1 MAIKF
6 YSSAFK
12 HGEPIPAKYTCDGQ
26 NVSPALHWEGL
37 PDGTK
42 TVAIVLE
49 DPDAPSGTF
58 IHWIV
63 YDIPVNIDNLQEGI
77 TSTMNLPDAASMG
90 TNDAR
95 RIGYF
100 GPCPPSG
107 VHHYHFRLYAL
118 STVLRLDAGA
128 TRKELDLEMK
138 DHILGRAELMGTYKR
153 NR

>member
-6 YSSAFK
+6 YSPAFK

-26 NVSPALHWEGL
+26 NVSPALQWEGL
-37 PDGTK
+37 PENTK
-42 TVAIVLE
+42 TAAIVLE
-49 DPDAPSGTF
+49 DPDAPSGKF
-58 IHWIV
+58 IHWII
-63 YDIPVNIDNLQEGI
+63 YDIPVNITSLPEGV
-77 TSTMNLPDAASMG
+77 TSAMNLPDGAAMG

-118 STVLRLDAGA
+118 DTYLRLDAGA
-128 TRKELDLEMK
+128 TIKELELEMK
-138 DHILGRAELMGTYKR
+138 DHTLGKAGLIGTYKR

>member
-6 YSSAFK
+6 NSPAFK

-26 NVSPALHWEGL
+26 NVSPALQWEEL

-42 TVAIVLE
+42 TVAIILE
-49 DPDAPSGTF
+49 DPDAPGGTF
-58 IHWIV
+58 IHWII
-63 YDIPVNIDNLQEGI
+63 YDIPVNITSLQEGV
-77 TSTMNLPDAASMG
+77 TSSMNLPDGAAMG

-95 RIGYF
+95 RIGYY

-118 STVLRLDAGA
+118 KNYLRLDAGA

-138 DHILGRAELMGTYKR
+138 DHILGQAEVMGTYKR
-153 NR
+153 ER